1 MIETLRPFGVAQVY
15 KSIPLNSSS
24 SIAIIFLLLPRYVV
38 RQILSKPKAK

>member
-24 SIAIIFLLLPRYVV
+24 SIANILFLFPQYVL
-38 RQILSKPKAK
+38 RRILSKPKAK